1 MNLAQRGGH
10 WLLRLAVAGRAR
22 RFAQQASNLEKVQ
35 RQKLKTLLESHH
47 RVADRVGRIDS
58 WEAFQRRLPVTDFD
72 HWRADIGHWRDQGR
86 ALVDSPLMRFQP
98 TSGSTSAIKWI
109 PYTRAFL
116 DELDSAIAPWLS
128 DLYRQFPDL
137 GRGTHYWSMSWLPTD
152 MRAQQGADFNDDL
165 KLLSFGKRLLAGLT
179 QSVPDAVSMA
189 PTSEAASFATLA
201 YLVADRR
208 LAMLSVWSPTFAL
221 TQHDQLRAW
230 RQELA
235 AVLGSGDWGARR
247 EQLGFL
253 PCPRQPRQA
262 QLLQEWDG
270 DNLAGLLARLWPR
283 MALVSAWDTAAAA
296 PWAEKLGNRFANA
309 GFQGKGLWATEG
321 VVTIP
326 WQGRHVLAYQSHVY
340 EFENLDDGTIVAPWA
355 LRDGMQVAPLIS
367 TGSGLL
373 RYRMG
378 DCLEVGPSCHGV
390 PSLRFLGREDGV
402 DLVGEKMSTAVAQ
415 QLLEVMGNAGNGV
428 PVSLV
433 AMERADQGRRPGY
446 VLLLEKQGLSNAE
459 QRRMQAQAEDVL
471 SAHFHYRV
479 ARDLGQLAPVSLCAS
494 ADMREFYLH
503 ECRRRGMIEGNIKV
517 EPLSFWRGDVAL
529 PGDAA
534 PSPVAEAMM

>member
-22 RFAQQASNLEKVQ
+22 RFERQAGNLEAVQ
-35 RQKLKTLLESHH
+35 RRKLKVLLEGHK
-47 RVADRVGRIDS
+47 RVNDRVGPVDS
-58 WEAFQRRLPVTDFD
+58 WETFQRRLPVTGFD
-72 HWRADIGHWRDQGR
+72 NWRADIDSWRDQGQ

-128 DLYRQFPDL
+128 DLYGQFPDL

-189 PTSEAASFATLA
+189 PTSQAASFATLA
-201 YLVADRR
+201 YLVADQR

-230 RQELA
+230 REELA
-235 AVLGSGDWGARR
+235 AALASGDWGARR

-270 DNLAGLLARLWPR
+270 ENLPGLLARLWPR

-296 PWAEKLGNRFANA
+296 PWAGKLADRFANA

-326 WQGRHVLAYQSHVY
+326 WRGEHVLAYQSHVY
-340 EFENLDDGTIVAPWA
+340 EFENLDDGTVVSPWA
-355 LRDGMQVAPLIS
+355 LREGMQVAPLIS

-378 DCLEVGPSCHGV
+378 DCLQVGATCHGV

-415 QLLEVMGNAGNGV
+415 QLLQVMADAGDGV

-433 AMERADQGRRPGY
+433 AMEQAGDAQQPGY
-446 VLLLEKQGLSNAE
+446 VLLLEKQGLSHAE
-459 QRRMQAQAEDVL
+459 RTRMQHQAEGVL
-471 SAHFHYRV
+471 SEHFHYRV

-517 EPLSFWRGDVAL
+517 EPLSFWRGSVELPCEPLPLPLAEGVA
-529 PGDAA
+529 
-534 PSPVAEAMM
+534 